1 MCSLPAPTHV
11 GNLKQAVAKTKAAAT
26 VMRHV
31 EPGQHRVGPHQWALT
46 TMHLAGQQASIFEGH
61 CHGKLTT
68 PILGMTVI
76 TLCIALFYRD
86 PWVKFLF
93 GLKNSCC
100 PNLGYFTIW
109 ALVISFLPGC

>member
-26 VMRHV
+26 VIRHV
-31 EPGQHRVGPHQWALT
+31 EQGQHHVGPHQWALN

-68 PILGMTVI
+68 PILGM
-76 TLCIALFYRD
+76 ADHPHPRD
-86 PWVKFLF
+86 DRYHIMYC
-93 GLKNSCC
+93 S
-100 PNLGYFTIW
+100 I
-109 ALVISFLPGC
+109 LP